1 MSVGKKSDLWFLS
14 TVNFINVSNA
24 VAINNYM
31 FSKVFLYEVVF
42 LKKEKALDVFLSTL
56 FFNFLLSFLSYHST
70 MQCNFV
76 SNGWCCGVTRSCIN
90 IIFLTSGMHLQH
102 YCVRRLWSWNSG
114 NVLISCECINTN
126 LFKYDTLPLSIL
138 KLSLHLV
145 CRLGLG
151 LGFNCTLMNERNIDT
166 VQKWGS
172 KYFFSQIFLF
182 HLISDVG

>member
-1 MSVGKKSDLWFLS
+1 
-14 TVNFINVSNA
+14 
-24 VAINNYM
+24 M
-31 FSKVFLYEVVF
+31 FSKVFLYEVIF
-42 LKKEKALDVFLSTL
+42 FFKKKKKPALDVFLSTL
-56 FFNFLLSFLSYHST
+56 FFYFLLSFLFYHST

-76 SNGWCCGVTRSCIN
+76 SNGRCCGVTRSCIN

-102 YCVRRLWSWNSG
+102 YCVRRLWCWNSG

-151 LGFNCTLMNERNIDT
+151 FNEWEEYRQSTKIRLKI
-166 VQKWGS
+166 VFL
-172 KYFFSQIFLF
+172 KYFYFTWSQMSVKLVTNFETYTSLCVT
-182 HLISDVG
+182 ISF